1 MKNSKLAQ
9 YYCNRNIAHALLAS
23 SAVLLCLVIG
33 LESVG
38 WDDPW
43 LHFFGFFAEAILVA
57 SVADYIAI
65 TALSHEIPIPGMRR
79 NTGLISKK
87 RQELIRGISESF
99 RRSLLPKELLQA
111 QLIGLK
117 VAPLLELLQNSEL
130 FHGKGDRLAG
140 AIAAGLRENKRSVS
154 LFGSNLLI
162 SYISTMDSGKL
173 IAGIHQTARSKGWL
187 GEILQQLFSQVE
199 EYVAD
204 PGFCPKLEKQI
215 GEIVESQSGGFLA
228 SLLLGAAKM
237 TNTLNYGEIA
247 IDTQKSLLELLA
259 KLRTSREAVPDT
271 DQAWQEMEHF
281 FSQLIIALAHNQQVT
296 AELDTWKSNVLRPD
310 DLIPKV
316 EKFVLLIAQWL
327 EAGSFS
333 AMQAAEDLGLN
344 LSLATDVRIDIHQWL
359 SQQFA
364 AGIRRLAADNSFL
377 QEHLQQLAVRFIDN
391 EYDDVILIINEILYQ
406 LSNDDLVDKVKEVA
420 GGSLQWLRISGA
432 IVGGCAG
439 ILIFLVIWWPLY
451 FLPVFIAAV
460 LAIGFIPPLRR
471 LLVRYPSA
479 ENS

>member
-1 MKNSKLAQ
+1 MKNPKLAH
-9 YYCNRNIAHALLAS
+9 YYYNRNIAHGLLVAS
-23 SAVLLCLVIG
+23 AGVLILCIG
-33 LESVG
+33 LELAG
-38 WDDPW
+38 WDALW
-43 LHFFGFFAEAILVA
+43 LDLLGFFAEAILVA
-57 SVADYIAI
+57 SVADFIAI

-87 RQELIRGISESF
+87 RQALIRGISESF

-111 QLIGLK
+111 QLQGLE
-117 VAPLLELLQNSEL
+117 VAPLLELVQRSEL
-130 FHGKGDRLAG
+130 LQGKGDRLAA
-140 AIAAGLRENKRSVS
+140 AIASVLRENKRSVS
-154 LFGSNLLI
+154 HFTANLLI
-162 SYISTMDSGKL
+162 GYISTMDSGKL
-173 IAGIHQTARSKGWL
+173 IAGIHQTARARGWL
-187 GEILQQLFSQVE
+187 GEIVQQLFAQVE
-199 EYVAD
+199 EYVSD
-204 PGFCPKLEKQI
+204 PGFCTRLEKQI

-237 TNTLNYGEIA
+237 TNTVNFEEMA
-247 IDTQKSLLELLA
+247 VDTQKSLLELLVS
-259 KLRTSREAVPDT
+259 LRTSREMASET
-271 DQAWQEMEHF
+271 NQTWQEMEHF

-316 EKFVLLIAQWL
+316 EKLVLLIAQWL
-327 EAGSFS
+327 EAGSLS
-333 AMQAAEDLGLN
+333 ATQAVDDLGLN
-344 LSLATDVRIDIHQWL
+344 LSLATDIRIDIHRWL
-359 SQQFA
+359 AEQFA
-364 AGIRRLAADNSFL
+364 LGVRRLAADDSFL

-439 ILIFLVIWWPLY
+439 LLIFLVIWWPLY
-451 FLPVFIAAV
+451 FLPAFIAAV

-479 ENS
+479 EN